1 MMMYL
6 QGGDWQRIRNT
17 LKVMGAPV
25 TAGELGVTSEE
36 AVTALMNAHTLRPE
50 RYTILGS
57 TGLTREAAERL
68 VRVTGVA

>member
-1 MMMYL
+1 MMLYL
-6 QGGDWQRIRNT
+6 QGGEWTRIRDA
-17 LKVMGAPV
+17 LKTMGAPT
-25 TAGELGVTSEE
+25 TAADLGATAEE

-57 TGLTREAAERL
+57 SGLTREAAERL